1 MNLQR
6 RPQQV
11 PAGKKMFRSR
21 DILDMSSTFE
31 MERDLEVDL
40 KTAAFTNVLQGML
53 TSNGLRPE

>member
-1 MNLQR
+1 
-6 RPQQV
+6 
-11 PAGKKMFRSR
+11 
-21 DILDMSSTFE
+21 MSSTFE